1 MTFIEKIFY
10 NLGFIS
16 KERRDEALKQLDEL
30 HAKDYEKLND
40 QYHKLQLLNN
50 DRLATIN
57 RLSTMVSNDEFRIT
71 ELKTAVQQ
79 AKDEAAKL
87 QEELDKVKADLDKAT
102 AEAEGLRTRIK
113 ATSVKT
119 IEEWQE
125 EIETSRQKMES
136 LEQYVE
142 DIEKLKNASEKAIA
156 EALKDNPEFGESNSI
171 YGYGCISICTN
182 VEQNEDG
189 NPECKIAG
197 SITLEPS
204 VTELIDSKKS
214 YQEKM
219 DIILYQLKK
228 SGIYS
233 IIERE
238 LIRFGGIKYIL
249 ARESIGETDALVVK
263 YIIRADYAGHDIEVI
278 V

>member
-10 NLGFIS
+10 NLGFVS
-16 KERRDEALKQLDEL
+16 KASRDEALKQLDAL
-30 HAKDYEKLND
+30 HADDYAKLYDTTEQLRKLND
-40 QYHKLQLLNN
+40 

-57 RLSTMVSNDEFRIT
+57 RLSTIVSNDEFRIN
-71 ELKTAVQQ
+71 ELKTAMQQ
-79 AKDEAAKL
+79 SKDEAAKL
-87 QEELDKVKADLDKAT
+87 QEELEKVKSELDKAT
-102 AEAEGLRTRIK
+102 AEAEGLRARIK

-119 IEEWQE
+119 IEEWQD
-125 EIETSRQKMES
+125 EIDTSRKQMED
-136 LEQYVE
+136 LKQYVE

-156 EALKDNPEFGESNSI
+156 GALNGNPEFGESNSI
-171 YGYGCISICTN
+171 YGYGCISISTN
-182 VEQNEDG
+182 VEQNKDG

-197 SITLEPS
+197 SITLESS

-233 IIERE
+233 MIERE

-249 ARESIGETDALVVK
+249 ARETVGETDALVVK
-263 YIIRADYAGHDIEVI
+263 YMIRADYAGHDIEV
-278 V
+278 VV

>member
-10 NLGFIS
+10 HLGFVS
-16 KERRDEALKQLDEL
+16 KARRDETLKQLDAL
-30 HAKDYEKLND
+30 HADDYAKLYDTTEQLRKLND
-40 QYHKLQLLNN
+40 
-50 DRLATIN
+50 DRLVTIN
-57 RLSTMVSNDEFRIT
+57 RLSTMVSNDEFRIN
-71 ELKTAVQQ
+71 ELKTAMQQ
-79 AKDEAAKL
+79 SKDEAAKL
-87 QEELDKVKADLDKAT
+87 QEELEKVRSELDKAT
-102 AEAEGLRTRIK
+102 AEAEGLRARIK

-119 IEEWQE
+119 IEEWQD
-125 EIETSRQKMES
+125 EIDTSRKQMED
-136 LEQYVE
+136 LKQYVE
-142 DIEKLKNASEKAIA
+142 DVEKLKNASEKAIA
-156 EALKDNPEFGESNSI
+156 EALNGNPEFGESNSI
-171 YGYGCISICTN
+171 YGYGCISISTN
-182 VEQNEDG
+182 VEQNKDG

-233 IIERE
+233 MIERE

-249 ARESIGETDALVVK
+249 ARETVGETDALVVK
-263 YIIRADYAGHDIEVI
+263 YVIRADYAGHDIEV
-278 V
+278 VV

>member
-10 NLGFIS
+10 HLGFVS
-16 KERRDEALKQLDEL
+16 KTRRDEALKQLDAL
-30 HAKDYEKLND
+30 HADDYAKLYDTTEQLRKLND
-40 QYHKLQLLNN
+40 

-57 RLSTMVSNDEFRIT
+57 RLSTIVSNDEFRIN
-71 ELKTAVQQ
+71 ELKTAMQQ
-79 AKDEAAKL
+79 SKDEAAKL
-87 QEELDKVKADLDKAT
+87 QEELEKVKLDLDKAT
-102 AEAEGLRTRIK
+102 AEAEGLRARIK

-119 IEEWQE
+119 IEEWQN
-125 EIETSRQKMES
+125 EIDTSRKQMED
-136 LEQYVE
+136 LKQYVE

-156 EALKDNPEFGESNSI
+156 EALNGNPEFGESNSI
-171 YGYGCISICTN
+171 YGYGCISISTN
-182 VEQNEDG
+182 VEQNKDG

-233 IIERE
+233 MIERE

-249 ARESIGETDALVVK
+249 ARETVGETDALVVK
-263 YIIRADYAGHDIEVI
+263 YVIRADYAGHDIEV
-278 V
+278 VV